1 MYNKT
6 ALKAT
11 IKIPITAD
19 DVEIEGIQL
28 SLSQVCTVISKIKM
42 YAVAKTIESFIF

>member
-11 IKIPITAD
+11 IKIPMTAD

-28 SLSQVCTVISKIKM
+28 SLSQVSTVISKQM
-42 YAVAKTIESFIF
+42 CAVAKTIESFRF

>member
-19 DVEIEGIQL
+19 DEEIEGIQL
-28 SLSQVCTVISKIKM
+28 SLSQVSTVISKKM
-42 YAVAKTIESFIF
+42 CAVAKTIESFRF

>member
-19 DVEIEGIQL
+19 DEEIEGIQL
-28 SLSQVCTVISKIKM
+28 SLSQVSTVISKKM
-42 YAVAKTIESFIF
+42 YAVAKTIESFRF